1 MKAKIWGIPCFQAL
15 WLLSIAVLEGPGGW
29 RMLDGNAI
37 FQPVVINHDCRDALQ
52 EWWLLAPIRWISSK
66 KISSSSSNSGN
77 GYLLAGNYCLARD
90 SVLRPTAAHSA
101 SLRVCPSGTYKRSCR
116 ECQWR
121 RWTGEPPHQPRR
133 SNGILFFFFFFIF
146 IVFIFDVFISI
157 IFIFLFFVLPQPS
170 WSGSEWLQDLAKQ
183 SGSQALHSHLNQVL
197 LKQQGIFILIYPVL
211 IHVIKAMDIDRSPV
225 QYATDSPLQANILME
240 MHAGTSNEVTS
251 NVGKGTRLE
260 EIKLDGITWTVSE
273 RTEIHKKRT
282 NGCMR
287 ERERE
292 TERQREREGQGEMA
306 KAQSVGLP
314 SSCWRQEDQSW
325 SLKLPDVLLSA
336 PPLNLHLHHSPR
348 KLDLSGA
355 AGHSLQWLRWS
366 TCDNLKVSTSVHRWN
381 QVDYSN

>member
-52 EWWLLAPIRWISSK
+52 ERWLLAPIRWISSK

-133 SNGILFFFFFFIF
+133 SNGILFFFFFFFFIF

-157 IFIFLFFVLPQPS
+157 IFIFLFFVLAQTLVIWKRVITRFGKTVWISSPAFSAEP
-170 WSGSEWLQDLAKQ
+170 GVVETA
-183 SGSQALHSHLNQVL
+183 GNLHSHL
-197 LKQQGIFILIYPVL
+197 PC
-211 IHVIKAMDIDRSPV
+211 
-225 QYATDSPLQANILME
+225 
-240 MHAGTSNEVTS
+240 
-251 NVGKGTRLE
+251 
-260 EIKLDGITWTVSE
+260 LD
-273 RTEIHKKRT
+273 
-282 NGCMR
+282 
-287 ERERE
+287 
-292 TERQREREGQGEMA
+292 
-306 KAQSVGLP
+306 
-314 SSCWRQEDQSW
+314 
-325 SLKLPDVLLSA
+325 
-336 PPLNLHLHHSPR
+336 PR
-348 KLDLSGA
+348 
-355 AGHSLQWLRWS
+355 
-366 TCDNLKVSTSVHRWN
+366 N
-381 QVDYSN
+381 